1 MYGRVPGFACFSCS
15 SFHWLHEFECIRS
28 PFCSFDWF
36 IKSYFTKIV
45 EIWSKCHYIVRD
57 VSSEVY
63 TSSLC
68 VTDVD
73 LSIMVCGII
82 DGDPGIRMCGSTWGV
97 MVFGSIDADLGIRMC
112 CITDGDLGIRVDCIT
127 DGDLGIGVC
136 LYIASGVTT
145 S

>member
-1 MYGRVPGFACFSCS
+1 MTSTVRYMYGRVPGFACFSCS
-15 SFHWLHEFECIRS
+15 SFHWLPEFECIRS
-28 PFCSFDWF
+28 PFCSFGWF

-82 DGDPGIRMCGSTWGV
+82 DGDPGIRMCGSTWVLWCVVALMQTWVSG
-97 MVFGSIDADLGIRMC
+97 
-112 CITDGDLGIRVDCIT
+112 RVISHMGTWVSRCVVSLMGT
-127 DGDLGIGVC
+127 
-136 LYIASGVTT
+136 
-145 S
+145 